1 MYASGRQALG
11 GLVASVVFGMATQAG
26 IAAAS
31 PTASPSVKRTFVG
44 TDLGTQCRYGYLCAF
59 VRGDGG
65 YYRFDFTRCNIRY
78 RVSGWHGRGFIVN
91 AQYGGVT
98 ARFYTRSGGIYA
110 RRRARGT
117 STINW
122 EPVFSLRVC

>member
-1 MYASGRQALG
+1 MRSIVIGILLG
-11 GLVASVVFGMATQAG
+11 AVLLTSAMATQAG

-31 PTASPSVKRTFVG
+31 PTASPSVNRTFVG
-44 TDLGTQCRYGYLCAF
+44 TDPGTRCRYGYLCAF

-65 YYRFDFTRCNIRY
+65 YYRFDFTRCNTRY

-98 ARFYTRSGGIYA
+98 ARFYTRSGRIYA
-110 RRRARGT
+110 SRRARGK